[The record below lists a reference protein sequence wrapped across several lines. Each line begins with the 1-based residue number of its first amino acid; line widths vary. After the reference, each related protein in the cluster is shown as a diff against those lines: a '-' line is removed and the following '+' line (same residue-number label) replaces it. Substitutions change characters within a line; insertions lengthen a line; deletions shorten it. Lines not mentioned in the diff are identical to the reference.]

1 MNFWLRPENYGRGR
15 WRWRWLSGMPPLC
28 CTSGSINII
37 FFTFTFSFPLLSLSL
52 SCFSGYLMNLLAAT
66 DEGYEGGSGGGWA
79 AVGAAAVRWLL
90 KPLRATN
97 LRLQMWPQQQQLQM
111 KGPQQGEH
119 ILRRR
124 ANTVRPRNHNH
135 TLTNPKLQRR
145 GCVGFKIHME
155 IFWANRYCC
164 LKNT

>member
-1 MNFWLRPENYGRGR
+1 MNFWLRTENYGRGR

-37 FFTFTFSFPLLSLSL
+37 FLPFPFHFSTSLSL
-52 SCFSGYLMNLLAAT
+52 FFFGYLMNLLAAT
-66 DEGYEGGSGGGWA
+66 DEGYEGCRLGVAGT
-79 AVGAAAVRWLL
+79 VGAATVRWLL

-111 KGPQQGEH
+111 KGLQQGEH

-124 ANTVRPRNHNH
+124 PNTVRPRNHNH

-145 GCVGFKIHME
+145 GCFGFQIHME
-155 IFWANRYCC
+155 IF
-164 LKNT
+164 